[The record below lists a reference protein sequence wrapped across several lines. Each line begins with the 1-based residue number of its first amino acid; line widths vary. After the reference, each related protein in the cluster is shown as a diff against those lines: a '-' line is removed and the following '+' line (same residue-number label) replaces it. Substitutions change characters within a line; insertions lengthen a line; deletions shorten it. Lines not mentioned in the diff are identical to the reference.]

1 VDTAGGVRGTGVRH
15 VAGTSS
21 VAGLARGLKIADDRS
36 TAYEMVRDT
45 LRHAI
50 LIGHLPGG
58 TRLLQAQIAAQLN
71 VSNTPVRE
79 ALRELASVE
88 LVSFRARQGAFV
100 REPDVAE
107 LREIYRIR
115 TALEPSAIR
124 LATPRVTR
132 AQLEEASD
140 LRAEMEK
147 ERDPVAWTETNW
159 RFHATLE
166 SAAESPRL
174 ASIVGGLRNSAT
186 LSVSLAMHR
195 DPERIQRAN
204 EEHDHLL
211 AAMRGGDAQRADE
224 ILRHH
229 LEASLR
235 AILAPAAPDDAGDER
250 VTDS

>member
-1 VDTAGGVRGTGVRH
+1 MDTAGGVRGTGVRH
-15 VAGTSS
+15 VAGKSS
-21 VAGLARGLKIADDRS
+21 VASLARGLKIADDRS

-124 LATPRVTR
+124 IATSQVTR
-132 AQLEEASD
+132 AQLDDATA
-140 LRAEMEK
+140 LRVEMED
-147 ERDPVAWTETNW
+147 ETDPVAWTETNW
-159 RFHATLE
+159 KFHAILE
-166 SAAESPRL
+166 RAAESPRL
-174 ASIVGGLRNSAT
+174 ASIVGGLRNSVT

-204 EEHDHLL
+204 AEHDHLL
-211 AAMRGGDAQRADE
+211 AAMRGGDAQRAGV

-229 LEASLR
+229 LDASLR
-235 AILAPAAPDDAGDER
+235 AILTPAAPDDGRGER
-250 VTDS
+250 VADS